1 MPKDDHKLN
10 FRIREIQESD
20 LERGFFYTLL
30 NLTEIGPICNDF
42 VRARSILSEIKSYP
56 FYKIFVAV
64 NDDVGDIIG
73 SITLLIEQKF
83 VHNGSKVAHIED
95 VVTRKEYEGKGV
107 GSALVQKCLEFARG
121 EKCYKVILTCSQA
134 NISFYKKMGFREH
147 EISMRYDIT

>member
-1 MPKDDHKLN
+1 MSKADHKLN

-20 LERGFFYTLL
+20 LQRGFFYTLL
-30 NLTEIGPICNDF
+30 NLTEIGPISNDS

-107 GSALVQKCLEFARG
+107 GSALVQKCLEFAR
-121 EKCYKVILTCSQA
+121 EQKCYKVILNCSQA

>member
-107 GSALVQKCLEFARG
+107 GSALVQK
-121 EKCYKVILTCSQA
+121 
-134 NISFYKKMGFREH
+134 
-147 EISMRYDIT
+147 